1 MRAKQIHEEGGQKT
15 FALVLDTGDEVV
27 SELTNFAKDNGLDAS
42 SLTAIGAF
50 SGAKLGYFDMERK
63 EYKEIPVEEQVEVLS
78 LVGDIAPK
86 DDGEPQV
93 HAHVVVGRFDGTTR
107 GGHLLEAHV
116 RPTLEVVV
124 TESPEHLQ
132 RTTDEETGLALIAIE
147 GEVR

>member
-27 SELTNFAKDNGLDAS
+27 AELTSFAKDKGLDAS

-50 SGAKLGYFDMERK
+50 SGAKLGYFDMGRK
-63 EYKEIPVEEQVEVLS
+63 EYEGIPVEEQVEVLS

-93 HAHVVVGRFDGTTR
+93 HAHVVVGRYDGTTR

-132 RTTDEETGLALIAIE
+132 RRTDEETGLALITIE
-147 GEVR
+147 GEG